1 MFQLKRP
8 LTKKTFDKEIDDFY
22 DFYRFTRL
30 KVRFKDA
37 ANHHHFTEEGIFKKP
52 SSKYLHPSKKHHP
65 VQTFIKATNNDID
78 ATIKKLKQPK
88 CSNLSEKE
96 QKPLE
101 EVKVRD
107 EIIITNPDKRGAV
120 VILDLKNYVEEC
132 ERQLYNAGN

>member
-1 MFQLKRP
+1 MFQLKKP
-8 LTKKTFDKEIDDFY
+8 LTKKTFNKEINDFY
-22 DFYRFTRL
+22 EFYRFISL

-101 EVKVRD
+101 EVKVQKTTIVYKKVQQQQIR
-107 EIIITNPDKRGAV
+107 N
-120 VILDLKNYVEEC
+120 
-132 ERQLYNAGN
+132 